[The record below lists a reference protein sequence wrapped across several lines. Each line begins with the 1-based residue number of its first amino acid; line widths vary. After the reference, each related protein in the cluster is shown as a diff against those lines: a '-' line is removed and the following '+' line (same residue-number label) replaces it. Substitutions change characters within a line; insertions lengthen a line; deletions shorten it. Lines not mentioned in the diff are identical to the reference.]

1 MASDEPRDDP
11 SNELSDELSDE
22 LTDQQRALLEFE
34 RDWPVKKAGK
44 GEAIRVQFAM
54 SLARYYQVLGSVIVT
69 EEALKFDPLL
79 VKRLLRQQEDRRRSR
94 NARITPT
101 KRS

>member
-1 MASDEPRDDP
+1 MAGDEPRDDP
-11 SNELSDELSDE
+11 SNELTDE
-22 LTDQQRALLEFE
+22 QRAMLEFE
-34 RDWPVKKAGK
+34 RDWPAKKAGK

-69 EEALKFDPLL
+69 EAALKFDPLL
-79 VKRLLRQQEDRRRSR
+79 VKRLLRQQDDRRRSR
-94 NARITPT
+94 NTRVTPP

>member
-1 MASDEPRDDP
+1 MAHD
-11 SNELSDELSDE
+11 N
-22 LTDQQRALLEFE
+22 LTDEQRAMLEFE
-34 RDWPVKKAGK
+34 RNWPVKKAGK

-54 SLARYYQVLGSVIVT
+54 SLPRYYQVLASVIVT

-94 NARITPT
+94 NARTTPPQ
-101 KRS
+101 RS

>member
-1 MASDEPRDDP
+1 MAGDEPRDEP
-11 SNELSDELSDE
+11 SNELSDE
-22 LTDQQRALLEFE
+22 QRQMLEFE

-69 EEALKFDPLL
+69 EAALKFDPLL
-79 VKRLLRQQEDRRRSR
+79 VKRLLRQQDDRRRSR
-94 NARITPT
+94 NTRITPP
-101 KRS
+101 KRSSFLS

>member
-1 MASDEPRDDP
+1 MSSENREPRDTRDG
-11 SNELSDELSDE
+11 SASGLRDVDL
-22 LTDQQRALLEFE
+22 AMLEFE
-34 RDWPVKKAGK
+34 RDWPLKKAGK
-44 GEAIRVQFAM
+44 GEAIRVRFAM

-79 VKRLLRQQEDRRRSR
+79 VKRLLRQQDDRRRSR
-94 NARITPT
+94 NTRITPP

>member
-1 MASDEPRDDP
+1 MAGDEPRDDP
-11 SNELSDELSDE
+11 SNELTDE
-22 LTDQQRALLEFE
+22 QRAMLEFE

-79 VKRLLRQQEDRRRSR
+79 VKRLLRQQDDRRRSR

>member
-1 MASDEPRDDP
+1 MAGDEPTGEPSDEP
-11 SNELSDELSDE
+11 SDE
-22 LTDQQRALLEFE
+22 LTDEQRAMLEFE